1 MRARRVQQC
10 AFLLGGRSRG
20 VAVTSGSVG
29 FNLQL
34 TEYEQLAT
42 VKEIAIYYA
51 RFSQELDVQL
61 A

>member
-42 VKEIAIYYA
+42 GYTGNV
-51 RFSQELDVQL
+51 DN
-61 A
+61 